1 MAFNTGNPIGSTDAR
16 DLSDNAQDFDQAVN
30 GLGSTWVDRLGNT
43 RTSLR
48 VQVGYTG
55 TGTDGAIESYTT
67 GLVLPGYNTIIL
79 YSGEFYRP
87 SASATLPYTTTAT
100 LPDVDSNLVSIGDAN
115 LRQDLANDASGSGA
129 SLVSMEGGP
138 TVEAAVLDRVIR
150 VTSIAA
156 MEAYS
161 APVGYVFSL
170 NDGGRSGTFDVLAG
184 DFSSELTADS
194 NNAIYIGFS
203 DDVTAATKVAKR
215 RYSGPVKAG
224 WSGAAL
230 DGATDDRLFI
240 EELQDAGYSVI
251 DLEGKTAFTTIA
263 RDDVTSNFVN
273 GKLIYKAQLN
283 DAQAIEENETAI
295 EIGSIQK
302 LTTKPPTVD
311 WENKNLLWLGT
322 SIPFFGFG
330 EQTSYPDMFS
340 ENFSCTLVNNS
351 WAGSHASFD
360 IESDSTEINS
370 VKALS
375 MTEDDRLAGLALYGS
390 SSAYDDSFDEITLAS
405 EQTIEARIF
414 TPFQSTNFDYVFLD
428 HNHNDRFLVPGVLNP
443 VAVTINAI
451 TKGSTTDITLATNDF
466 IVGDAISIDVTGID
480 KLHNFS
486 GRVQAISGLVVTV
499 SVDSSGFSG
508 TFSSG
513 LAYKL
518 DRTTLYGAW
527 NFIIRYIRYAATNA
541 GADLPNIILSNAPS
555 KYTNDNDDGGVYST
569 GKRIKDVA
577 DKYGFSYFDVAE
589 VYEVTPE
596 EHINLFPDTVHP
608 SDVPTR
614 KALAAVWIKWASGG
628 SVLPFK
634 RNEFLPGA
642 PTDNGFKGNREALYN
657 SFTKAFE
664 TPSSLYEDP
673 SSIDSNF
680 LSSFTTTGTEVSGS
694 GAGLLFEYTPFD
706 DVYITNSFTGAE
718 NPEFNLDVWFDTLP
732 SSTGLPKTITLFRA
746 YGATGANYEIQLVVT
761 ENEVNVVPVY
771 FTSPNSGLTKVRAVG
786 NSALIE
792 AYNNEIKFI
801 VLNGAS
807 SDGRLICSVNG
818 VEISNEPI
826 NALNL
831 EDITYYRAG
840 VVFSNYPNPM
850 DFYIYKIDVLNRT
863 SVDYSDRFTGSFSS
877 GSGQSVA
884 VVNGIIT
891 EAEGEEIPSEGL
903 TFEKDDIAADNT
915 APIYNMTLGSYEVG
929 EFVPEVVGSSSAGTA
944 TYIQQVGS
952 FTRIGQLVTCAARIQ
967 WSSFNGTGNLQ
978 ITGFPYKPKY
988 TALASIM
995 SENLTFT
1002 GTLCAKINS
1011 FTYLVDLYGFASNTA
1026 KTAVSVDATGI
1037 IDITI
1042 TYEIF
1047 NQFEDGDVLA

>member
-1 MAFNTGNPIGSTDAR
+1 MASKLIVNKIESLDTGRVIEVDS
-16 DLSDNAQDFDQAVN
+16 LSD
-30 GLGSTWVDRLGNT
+30 
-43 RTSLR
+43 
-48 VQVGYTG
+48 
-55 TGTDGAIESYTT
+55 
-67 GLVLPGYNTIIL
+67 
-79 YSGEFYRP
+79 
-87 SASATLPYTTTAT
+87 
-100 LPDVDSNLVSIGDAN
+100 
-115 LRQDLANDASGSGA
+115 RQDLANDAFGSGA

-138 TVEAAVLDRVIR
+138 SVQEAVTTNTTDILDRVIR

-230 DGATDDRLFI
+230 DGATDDKLFI

-263 RDDVTSNFVN
+263 RGDVTSNFVN

-360 IESDSTEINS
+360 IESDSTEINA

-443 VAVTINAI
+443 VAVSINAI

-466 IVGDAISIDVTGID
+466 IVGDAISIDVNGID

-589 VYEVTPE
+589 VYEVTPG

-664 TPSSLYEDP
+664 TPDSLYGDAY
-673 SSIDSNF
+673 SVDSNF
-680 LSSFTTTGTEVSGS
+680 LTSYATTGTDVTETSS
-694 GAGLLFEYTPFD
+694 PPDSDDGLFFEYTPTN
-706 DVYITNSFTGAE
+706 DVYITNSFTGVE
-718 NPEFNLDVWFDTLP
+718 NPEFNIDVWFDTLP

-746 YGATGANYEIQLVVT
+746 YGATGANYEIQLIVT
-761 ENEVNVVPVY
+761 ESEVKVVPVY
-771 FTSPNSGLTKVRAVG
+771 FTSPNSGLNKAKTKNNNVLV
-786 NSALIE
+786 E
-792 AYNNEIKFI
+792 ASNNEINFI
-801 VLNGAS
+801 VLNGPN
-807 SDGRLICSVNG
+807 DKGRLICSLNG
-818 VEISNEPI
+818 VEIANESTDSSNF
-826 NALNL
+826 
-831 EDITYYRAG
+831 EDITSYRAG
-840 VVFSNYPNPM
+840 VVFSNYPNAM
-850 DFYIYKIDVLNRT
+850 DFYINKIEVLGRVST
-863 SVDYSDRFTGSFSS
+863 DYSDRFTGSFSS

-891 EAEGEEIPSEGL
+891 EAEGEEIPYEGL
-903 TFEKDDIAADNT
+903 TFEKDNIAANNT

-929 EFVPEVVGSSSAGTA
+929 EFVPEIVGSSSAGTA
-944 TYIQQVGS
+944 TYTQQVGS
-952 FTRIGQLVTCAARIQ
+952 FTRIGQLVTCSARIQ

-978 ITGFPYKPKY
+978 IAGFPYKPKY

-1002 GTLCAKINS
+1002 GTLCAKIDR

-1047 NQFEDGDVLA
+1047 NQFENGDVLA